1 MPTIF
6 CYYRNLIC
14 SWFLLAWVSFSF
26 ALCLVPEIVGETQ
39 QLIEQAELLQAHR
52 KLMELEC
59 SRDDL
64 MYEQYRMD
72 SRNTSDM
79 HLISIYFEDVS
90 EHSKV
95 DAESW
100 TSGSLAPKN
109 IAWNKIHHKIQQTL
123 QISLLRLPVWLC
135 ARAC

>member
-1 MPTIF
+1 MPTTSR
-6 CYYRNLIC
+6 YYRNLIC
-14 SWFLLAWVSFSF
+14 SWFLQPWVSFSF
-26 ALCLVPEIVGETQ
+26 ALCIVPEIVGETQ

-72 SRNTSDM
+72 SKNTSDM
-79 HLISIYFEDVS
+79 NLISIYFEDVS

-95 DAESW
+95 DVESW
-100 TSGSLAPKN
+100 TSGSRPPKN
-109 IAWNKIHHKIQQTL
+109 VVGIKSITKYKKT
-123 QISLLRLPVWLC
+123 S
-135 ARAC
+135 

>member
-1 MPTIF
+1 M
-6 CYYRNLIC
+6 
-14 SWFLLAWVSFSF
+14 
-26 ALCLVPEIVGETQ
+26 PEIVGETQ

-72 SRNTSDM
+72 SKNTSDM

-90 EHSKV
+90 EQNPSQNTTNV
-95 DAESW
+95 
-100 TSGSLAPKN
+100 T
-109 IAWNKIHHKIQQTL
+109 NKY
-123 QISLLRLPVWLC
+123 SLLRLPVWLR
-135 ARAC
+135 ARKLHYSALKVHANNMHVEYMQSRLPVVTWNSPLGTSSCTPVNWHYLPC